1 MDIGLRML
9 NYKTRVYRPLA
20 MMDDISISKK
30 EWRQLKMIDLEGDS
44 LEEDDE
50 TYPDDPIIA
59 EYTTALP
66 VSFAFCVT

>member
-1 MDIGLRML
+1 
-9 NYKTRVYRPLA
+9 

-59 EYTTALP
+59 LNIQP
-66 VSFAFCVT
+66 LRSVSFAFCVT